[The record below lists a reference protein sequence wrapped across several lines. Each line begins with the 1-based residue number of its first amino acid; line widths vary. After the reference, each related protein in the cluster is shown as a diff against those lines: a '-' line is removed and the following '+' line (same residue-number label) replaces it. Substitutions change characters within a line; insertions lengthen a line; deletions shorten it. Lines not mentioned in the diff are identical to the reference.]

1 MTASPAIDADG
12 HSSWLSPFTLCCA
25 PLASCL
31 GRGSRRSKFT
41 SLTAPHTPISWPV
54 GRTSDQDSLIEKEEK
69 PLRSV
74 VHQQPAPQRRPAA
87 GTEPDSFDA
96 EEMDRP
102 PRKSGASNRTMS
114 TLKKRFRSD
123 GSVRR
128 PRISGPSDFRHLETG
143 SFQFPPAEPPVV
155 ARPRQN
161 RPARPSSF
169 RPLELSI
176 YMRNNQMSP
185 ILPHFEFSELVPP
198 PKPAQLRERLDDDH
212 ELIRERSNSTPF
224 HLPRKP
230 GTETPDSSTPA
241 IPAKSPARAR
251 AHTSPELESI
261 KARVAGAMIE
271 VERLQRQI
279 DDVME
284 RQSVYACSRPST
296 SHSMARTMAG

>member
-1 MTASPAIDADG
+1 
-12 HSSWLSPFTLCCA
+12 CA

-74 VHQQPAPQRRPAA
+74 VHQQPAPQGRPAA

-176 YMRNNQMSP
+176 YMPNNQMS
-185 ILPHFEFSELVPP
+185 
-198 PKPAQLRERLDDDH
+198 
-212 ELIRERSNSTPF
+212 
-224 HLPRKP
+224 
-230 GTETPDSSTPA
+230 
-241 IPAKSPARAR
+241 
-251 AHTSPELESI
+251 
-261 KARVAGAMIE
+261 
-271 VERLQRQI
+271 
-279 DDVME
+279 
-284 RQSVYACSRPST
+284 
-296 SHSMARTMAG
+296 